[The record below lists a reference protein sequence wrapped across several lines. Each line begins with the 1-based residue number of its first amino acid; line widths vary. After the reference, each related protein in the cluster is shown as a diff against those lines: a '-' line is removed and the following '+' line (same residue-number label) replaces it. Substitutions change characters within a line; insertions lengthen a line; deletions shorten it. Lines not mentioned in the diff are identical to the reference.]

1 MAKGHPSESLFIA
14 AYVMRSKAVIVEV
27 LKRPLSNKRQMPKC
41 IQKKQVLPIEKSH
54 DEVVIVKCASIAPN
68 ASINSRALRG
78 ESQRSNLT
86 ISLTHSFSPRH
97 SSVQC
102 SSELLNSPLSCLK
115 WRPSIDRSDLF
126 ATLFL
131 QPHNLNLS
139 LIKWCNI
146 FSIIGM
152 AERI

>member
-1 MAKGHPSESLFIA
+1 VRNQESNKAVVALSVIRKLHEWSENLFMA

-41 IQKKQVLPIEKSH
+41 IQKKQVLPIEKSR

-68 ASINSRALRG
+68 ASNNSRALRG

-102 SSELLNSPLSCLK
+102 SSELLNSPL
-115 WRPSIDRSDLF
+115 LF
-126 ATLFL
+126 EVA
-131 QPHNLNLS
+131 P
-139 LIKWCNI
+139 KY
-146 FSIIGM
+146 
-152 AERI
+152 R